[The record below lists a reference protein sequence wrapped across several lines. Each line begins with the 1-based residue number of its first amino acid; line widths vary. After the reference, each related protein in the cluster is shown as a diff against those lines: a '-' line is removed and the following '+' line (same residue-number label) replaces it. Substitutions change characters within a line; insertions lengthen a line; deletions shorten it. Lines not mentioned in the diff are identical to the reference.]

1 LYYIF
6 RKFPRLW
13 PIRLTVNAFLH
24 RAEEI
29 LNVAVAGTGDAGDL
43 AIVIDRQGGMR
54 MLEPAGWSLP
64 AMCAEFG
71 AAAAYRVERRG
82 RTVRVEGWGGGDRC
96 LLQRELG
103 RTGLPACPGARSTPS
118 ADRTD
123 RYLLSALPGPN
134 FLEKY
139 HAV

>member
-1 LYYIF
+1 MS
-6 RKFPRLW
+6 
-13 PIRLTVNAFLH
+13 AFLN

-29 LNVAVAGTGDAGDL
+29 LEIAVAGTGDAGDL
-43 AIVIDRQGGMR
+43 AIVIDRQGAMR

-96 LLQRELG
+96 LLQRSLEPSS
-103 RTGLPACPGARSTPS
+103 RATFPPFAR
-118 ADRTD
+118 
-123 RYLLSALPGPN
+123 PN

-139 HAV
+139 HAAS